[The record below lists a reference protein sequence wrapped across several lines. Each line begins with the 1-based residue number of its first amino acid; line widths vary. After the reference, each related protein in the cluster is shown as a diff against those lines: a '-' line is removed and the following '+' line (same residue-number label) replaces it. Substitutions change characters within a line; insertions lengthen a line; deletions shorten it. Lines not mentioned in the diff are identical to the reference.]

1 MAGEKEIVMTAR
13 SARRFPRVRCQRP
26 ALIRLLGAG
35 EAFEDITRTRVIG
48 SGGCMFVSSE
58 PLGFSS
64 LVELLIAVDGSV
76 VRTDGRVAYEI
87 RRRDAEYEVGVEF
100 LRISATDRQKLEAL
114 VVRGATLAAQA

>member
-1 MAGEKEIVMTAR
+1 MAR
-13 SARRFPRVRCQRP
+13 SARRFPRVRCNRP
-26 ALIRLLGAG
+26 ALIRLLGEG

-58 PLGFSS
+58 SLGYSS

-87 RRRDAEYEVGVEF
+87 RRSHSGHAEYEVGVEF

-114 VVRGATLAAQA
+114 VVRGATLAAAPAAPV